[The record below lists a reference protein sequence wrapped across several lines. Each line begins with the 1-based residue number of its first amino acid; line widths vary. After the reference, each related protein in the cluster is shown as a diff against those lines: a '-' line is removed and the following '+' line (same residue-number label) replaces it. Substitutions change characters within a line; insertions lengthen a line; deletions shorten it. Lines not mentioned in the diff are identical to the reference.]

1 MAARTRISSSPLSS
15 LQVLSQL
22 RREILS
28 RALLR
33 SSLVVRSSRLKRRQQ
48 RLALSLVADAYIR

>member
-33 SSLVVRSSRLKRRQQ
+33 SSLVVSSSRLKRRQQ